1 MAQVVAMD
9 YGVMD
14 VDEVG
19 PRVIIREV
27 ASLSTKQASY

>member
-1 MAQVVAMD
+1 MAQVAAMD

-27 ASLSTKQASY
+27 ASLL

>member
-1 MAQVVAMD
+1 MAQIVAMD

-27 ASLSTKQASY
+27 APLLL